1 MNFKKTL
8 IMSTLFASLLLLL
21 AGCGKQATSNGTKQ
35 TLNLS
40 ATAPLSTIDIS
51 KSTGFGQT
59 GNVFESFYRLG
70 KNGTTTTGLAK
81 SGSVSKD
88 GKTWTFK
95 IRKAY
100 WSNGDRITAQDFVY
114 SWRRTINPKTKSPY
128 SYLFSGIKNADAIIA
143 GKKSA
148 NQIGISAPNK
158 ETVVIKLDKAISYFK
173 VLMAYPLFGPQN
185 QKVVEQYGS
194 KYGTRSQYMVYS
206 GPFTIKAWNGTG
218 NNWKFVKNTHYWD
231 KKVVKLH
238 QINYTVVENPT
249 TGHELY
255 QQNKLDMT
263 PLSNQQVKN
272 YQGTK
277 EFKSYPY
284 SYISYLAYNFK
295 DKDADKNKALNNR
308 YIRLAMSLAINR
320 QVLTKKVLGDGSY
333 IPTGF
338 VASGLAKDP
347 TTGQDFSKEQA
358 VKNTV
363 TYNEKLAKEYWKK
376 GLAETGLKNLK
387 LTLLSSND
395 DSSSSVVSQYLQSQ
409 YTKVLKGLTITV
421 RSVPSNNA
429 LQSAQDGDFD
439 LYLSGWGGDFNDPIT
454 FLQIP
459 LTGTSYNYGGYSNAK
474 YDALIKK
481 AQNEDAN
488 DTKKRWNDLV
498 QAAKIYN
505 SDQGVTPIYQ
515 QVTSY
520 LQKSDVK
527 GIIHNTA
534 GTQWNYKYT
543 YIK

>member
-1 MNFKKTL
+1 M
-8 IMSTLFASLLLLL
+8 
-21 AGCGKQATSNGTKQ
+21 
-35 TLNLS
+35 
-40 ATAPLSTIDIS
+40 
-51 KSTGFGQT
+51 
-59 GNVFESFYRLG
+59 
-70 KNGTTTTGLAK
+70 
-81 SGSVSKD
+81 
-88 GKTWTFK
+88 
-95 IRKAY
+95 
-100 WSNGDRITAQDFVY
+100 
-114 SWRRTINPKTKSPY
+114 
-128 SYLFSGIKNADAIIA
+128 
-143 GKKSA
+143 
-148 NQIGISAPNK
+148 
-158 ETVVIKLDKAISYFK
+158 
-173 VLMAYPLFGPQN
+173 
-185 QKVVEQYGS
+185 
-194 KYGTRSQYMVYS
+194 
-206 GPFTIKAWNGTG
+206 
-218 NNWKFVKNTHYWD
+218 
-231 KKVVKLH
+231 VKLH
-238 QINYTVVENPT
+238 EINYTVVENPT

>member
-1 MNFKKTL
+1 M
-8 IMSTLFASLLLLL
+8 
-21 AGCGKQATSNGTKQ
+21 
-35 TLNLS
+35 
-40 ATAPLSTIDIS
+40 
-51 KSTGFGQT
+51 
-59 GNVFESFYRLG
+59 
-70 KNGTTTTGLAK
+70 
-81 SGSVSKD
+81 
-88 GKTWTFK
+88 
-95 IRKAY
+95 
-100 WSNGDRITAQDFVY
+100 
-114 SWRRTINPKTKSPY
+114 
-128 SYLFSGIKNADAIIA
+128 
-143 GKKSA
+143 
-148 NQIGISAPNK
+148 
-158 ETVVIKLDKAISYFK
+158 
-173 VLMAYPLFGPQN
+173 
-185 QKVVEQYGS
+185 
-194 KYGTRSQYMVYS
+194 
-206 GPFTIKAWNGTG
+206 
-218 NNWKFVKNTHYWD
+218 
-231 KKVVKLH
+231 
-238 QINYTVVENPT
+238 
-249 TGHELY
+249 
-255 QQNKLDMT
+255 
-263 PLSNQQVKN
+263 
-272 YQGTK
+272 
-277 EFKSYPY
+277 
-284 SYISYLAYNFK
+284 
-295 DKDADKNKALNNR
+295 
-308 YIRLAMSLAINR
+308 
-320 QVLTKKVLGDGSY
+320 
-333 IPTGF
+333 
-338 VASGLAKDP
+338 
-347 TTGQDFSKEQA
+347 
-358 VKNTV
+358 
-363 TYNEKLAKEYWKK
+363 
-376 GLAETGLKNLK
+376 AETGLKNLK